1 MTIIID
7 KFIIYV
13 TQILKELQISLNYH
27 RLEKWQGIR

>member
-13 TQILKELQISLNYH
+13 TQILKELLISLNYH
-27 RLEKWQGIR
+27 RLEKWRGIR